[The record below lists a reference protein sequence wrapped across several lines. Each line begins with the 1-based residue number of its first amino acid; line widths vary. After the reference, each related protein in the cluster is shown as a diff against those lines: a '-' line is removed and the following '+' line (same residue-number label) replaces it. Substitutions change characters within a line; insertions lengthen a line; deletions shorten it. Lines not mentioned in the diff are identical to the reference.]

1 MMGDDR
7 FLRVDIA
14 IPAYNEGFRISGI
27 LQDVVASI
35 PCDWFQVRHIYV
47 ISDASTDQTEE
58 IVRGFSKSDERVR
71 LIQKPERKGKNDSIN
86 LAFEQSNADV
96 LIMLDAD
103 IRLATDKVLQ
113 NFVEP
118 IYTHRVGLVGA
129 NVLPDN
135 AGPTFNPAI
144 LARRFDWQLECERR
158 KRKPISYWSFYGR
171 ALAVSKDLF
180 HGLVLP
186 NSHAD
191 DLFIYHSCRRIG
203 LEAAY
208 AKDAWVYF
216 EPPNSILDFMDQ
228 YSRFRFWIGKAREE
242 FGSQLVKT
250 DLEVPGMAGYVLS
263 TFVQHPYWGMMWAG
277 CELIS
282 FVAYLIRYRT
292 DLLERGLYKT
302 WVLDG
307 QGNDSQNAGQEH
319 VNVSCGDGLKAGAQS
334 GSHIASLAR
343 LAEGGRG
350 AFREQIQR
358 PVTFQGA
365 PILKG
370 RMK

>member
-1 MMGDDR
+1 MIEDDR
-7 FLRVDIA
+7 FLRVDVA

-27 LQDVVASI
+27 LQDVVSSI

-71 LIQKPERKGKNDSIN
+71 LIQKPHRKGKNDSIN

-96 LIMLDAD
+96 LIILDAD

-113 NFVEP
+113 HFVEP
-118 IYTHRVGLVGA
+118 IYRRRVGLVGA

-135 AGPTFNPAI
+135 PVPTFNPAI
-144 LARRFDWQLECERR
+144 LAKRFDSLLDRERR

-171 ALAVSKDLF
+171 ALALSKDLF

-186 NSHAD
+186 KSHAD

-208 AKDAWVYF
+208 AKDARVFYK
-216 EPPNSILDFMDQ
+216 EPNSIRDFVDQ
-228 YSRFRFWIGKAREE
+228 YSRFKFWIGKAGEE

-250 DLEVPGMAGYVLS
+250 DLEVPGMGGYILS
-263 TFVQHPYWGMMWAG
+263 TLVQHPYWGMMWAG
-277 CELIS
+277 CQLATL
-282 FVAYLIRYRT
+282 VAYLTRYRT
-292 DLLERGLYKT
+292 ELLERGLYKT
-302 WVLDG
+302 WVLG
-307 QGNDSQNAGQEH
+307 ESE
-319 VNVSCGDGLKAGAQS
+319 
-334 GSHIASLAR
+334 
-343 LAEGGRG
+343 
-350 AFREQIQR
+350 
-358 PVTFQGA
+358 
-365 PILKG
+365 
-370 RMK
+370 

>member
-1 MMGDDR
+1 MVGNDR
-7 FLRVDIA
+7 FLRVDVA
-14 IPAYNEGFRISGI
+14 IPAYNEEFRISGI
-27 LQDVVASI
+27 LQDVVSSI
-35 PCDWFQVRHIYV
+35 PCEWFQVRHIYV

-71 LIQKPERKGKNDSIN
+71 LIQKSERKGKNNSIN

-113 NFVEP
+113 DFVEP
-118 IYTHRVGLVGA
+118 IYRRRAGLVGA

-144 LARRFDWQLECERR
+144 LARRFDWQLECEKR

-171 ALAVSKDLF
+171 ALTLSKDLF

-186 NSHAD
+186 KSHAD
-191 DLFIYHSCRRIG
+191 DFFIYYSCRRIG
-203 LEAAY
+203 LETAY

-216 EPPNSILDFMDQ
+216 KAPNSIRDFMDQ
-228 YSRFRFWIGKAREE
+228 YSRFKFWIGKASEE

-263 TFVQHPYWGMMWAG
+263 TFVQHPYWGTMWAG
-277 CELIS
+277 CKLTS
-282 FVAYLIRYRT
+282 LVAYLIRYRT
-292 DLLERGLYKT
+292 DFLERGFYKT
-302 WVLDG
+302 WVNDD
-307 QGNDSQNAGQEH
+307 QG
-319 VNVSCGDGLKAGAQS
+319 
-334 GSHIASLAR
+334 
-343 LAEGGRG
+343 
-350 AFREQIQR
+350 
-358 PVTFQGA
+358 
-365 PILKG
+365 
-370 RMK
+370 